1 MLQLGTTINLV
12 SALNGASH
20 FIKCSHLMH
29 PNVGNGN
36 MYAIG
41 LNTCV
46 QIQTLHMIWNCSI
59 ACVDIMITVN

>member
-46 QIQTLHMIWNCSI
+46 QIQTLHMI
-59 ACVDIMITVN
+59 